1 MNLLRKWFFTQIATW
16 ALVFKQ
22 RDIAL
27 DYYARILDEQPDD
40 SVTRSRRAFLYV
52 ESGDRSRAIG
62 EFERVVQINGKDA
75 DSWFNLGFLHQE
87 NGDHAA
93 AIKAFDRA
101 VESNDQHDRAWY
113 GKALSLIALGK
124 DADAVAPLRKNT
136 ELQPMSPHGHME
148 LARIYFKT
156 GDVERCEKRMRQ
168 LRAFDPKNAAL
179 LEDETGIMIGID
191 RWWKQ

>member
-1 MNLLRKWFFTQIATW
+1 MNIFRKWFFTQIATW

-52 ESGDRSRAIG
+52 ESGDRSRAIR

-75 DSWFNLGFLHQE
+75 DTWFNLGFLHQE
-87 NGDHAA
+87 NGDHAE

-101 VESNDQHDRAWY
+101 VESNGRLDGAWF
-113 GKALSLIALGK
+113 GKALWLIALGK

-148 LARIYFKT
+148 LARTYFKT

>member
-1 MNLLRKWFFTQIATW
+1 MNIFRKWFFTQIATW

-52 ESGDRSRAIG
+52 ESGDRSRAIR

-75 DSWFNLGFLHQE
+75 DTWFNLGFLHQE
-87 NGDHAA
+87 NGDHAE

-101 VESNDQHDRAWY
+101 VESNGRHDRAWY